1 MSNTEILQ
9 LILEKVTNIEKG
21 QKEKKKRNC
30 KNLS

>member
-21 QKEKKKRNC
+21 QKEKKRNC